1 MYFYLFANCIALSL
15 LKIIK
20 IGCQMSA
27 EATKARRVSILK
39 GKATKAKKE
48 WQYVKNVTMPERAKY
63 IRLNGFMLNQDDT
76 AEVMGTGKGTQAKI
90 ESSEYSLNDTLESL
104 FIKCYITGVSLDFAM
119 GLSHNPEGDL
129 NAQIYANSTRLAIDT
144 LTEIGRQAAE
154 SIYMA
159 NMNING
165 MPVIA
170 KMDRLLPAAVDMT
183 ETVEWLLQKHPKI
196 FEELPG
202 GNKLLRGAKSA
213 RQAINDINK
222 WDSDEKNKRLFGAE
236 MTRYRENIQYSLF
249 GTQTTD

>member
-1 MYFYLFANCIALSL
+1 MSVEAMRARRVST
-15 LKIIK
+15 LK
-20 IGCQMSA
+20 GM
-27 EATKARRVSILK
+27 ATKAR
-39 GKATKAKKE
+39 KE
-48 WQYVKNVTMPERAKY
+48 FQYVKNVVMPERAKHC
-63 IRLNGFMLNQDDT
+63 RMNGMMLNQDDA
-76 AEVMGTGKGTQAKI
+76 AEVIGTKKGTEAKK
-90 ESSEYSLNDTLESL
+90 ESTEYSLNDSLEHL
-104 FIKCYITGVSLDFAM
+104 YIKSKITGYSMDYLV
-119 GLSHNPEGDL
+119 GLSCNPEGDV

-144 LTEIGRQAAE
+144 LHEIGRQAAE

-183 ETVEWLLQKHPKI
+183 ETVEWLLQKHPEI

-222 WDSDEKNKRLFGAE
+222 WDNDEKNKRLFGAE

-249 GTQTTD
+249 GVENGV

>member
-1 MYFYLFANCIALSL
+1 
-15 LKIIK
+15 
-20 IGCQMSA
+20 MSA
-27 EATKARRVSILK
+27 EATRARRVSTLK
-39 GKATKAKKE
+39 GMATKARKD
-48 WQYVKNVTMPERAKY
+48 WQLVKNVTMPERAKY
-63 IRLNGFMLNQDDT
+63 IRQSGMMLNQDDA

-90 ESSEYSLNDTLESL
+90 ESNEYGLNDSIESL
-104 FIKCYITGVSLDFAM
+104 FIKCKITGISADYAL
-119 GLSHNPEGDL
+119 GLSHNPEGDV

-144 LTEIGRQAAE
+144 LHEIGRQAAE

-183 ETVEWLLQKHPKI
+183 ETVEWLLQKHPEI

-249 GTQTTD
+249 GVENGV

>member
-1 MYFYLFANCIALSL
+1 
-15 LKIIK
+15 
-20 IGCQMSA
+20 MSA
-27 EATKARRVSILK
+27 EARTRSKISNYK
-39 GKATKAKKE
+39 GMVTKAKKE
-48 WQYVKNVTMPERAKY
+48 FQYIKNVVMPERAKNCR
-63 IRLNGFMLNQDDT
+63 INGMMLNQDDA

-90 ESSEYSLNDTLESL
+90 ESNEYPLNDSLEHL
-104 FIKCYITGVSLDFAM
+104 FIKSVITGYSLDYLM
-119 GLSHNPEGDL
+119 GRSHNPEGDL

-183 ETVEWLLQKHPKI
+183 ETVEWLLQKHPEI

-222 WDSDEKNKRLFGAE
+222 WDRDEKNKRLFGAE

-249 GTQTTD
+249 GTENTV